1 LLIGEATV
9 VGGFDGVVDGSV
21 GVGKGLIVGHCSVG
35 VVEAD
40 NVINS
45 SAVVRRDIVNNSSIV
60 RVHNL
65 I

>member
-1 LLIGEATV
+1 MLIGEAAV
-9 VGGFDGVVDGSV
+9 VGGFDGVVYGSV
-21 GVGKGLIVGHCSVG
+21 GVGEGLIVGHCSVG

-40 NVINS
+40 NVIQS
-45 SAVVRRDIVNNSSIV
+45 SAVVCSDIINNRSIV

>member
-1 LLIGEATV
+1 LLIGEAAII
-9 VGGFDGVVDGSV
+9 GGFDGVVDGPV
-21 GVGKGLIVGHCSVG
+21 GVGEGLIVGHCSVG

-40 NVINS
+40 NVIHS
-45 SAVVRRDIVNNSSIV
+45 SAVVCRDIINNRSIV